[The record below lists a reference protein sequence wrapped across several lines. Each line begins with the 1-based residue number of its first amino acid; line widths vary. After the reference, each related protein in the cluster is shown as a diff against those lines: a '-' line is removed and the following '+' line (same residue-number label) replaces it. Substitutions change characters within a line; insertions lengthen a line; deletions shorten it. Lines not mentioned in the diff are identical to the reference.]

1 MSSSGDVVALREI
14 WHGRVWK
21 ARPWI
26 VVQSDPE
33 LLVLWLPT
41 GSRTMVPVGKPVL
54 PVGDWK
60 LTEGRFGVSDAYP
73 GTSALRLTRP
83 GAFHSILLFFG
94 AEFYAWYVNLERP
107 LTRSRV
113 GFDLTDLFVD
123 IFIEPSRDPRWLDEE
138 ELEQAL
144 EAGLLTDDDAAAA
157 RTEGERVLADWPFPT
172 GWEDFRPDP
181 RWELPELQAGWDV
194 VD

>member
-1 MSSSGDVVALREI
+1 MWSSGDFVALREI
-14 WHGRVWK
+14 WK

-26 VVQSDPE
+26 VVGDAPD
-33 LLVLWLPT
+33 LLVLWLPA
-41 GSRTMVPVGKPVL
+41 GSRTMVPAGKPVL

-60 LTEGRFGVSDAYP
+60 LTEGRFGVSDAHP

-83 GAFHSILLFFG
+83 GASHSILLFFG
-94 AEFYAWYVNLERP
+94 ADFYAWYVNLERP
-107 LTRSRV
+107 LTRSPA
-113 GFDLTDLFVD
+113 GFDLTDLFLD
-123 IFIEPSRDPRWLDEE
+123 IYIEPGRDPRWLDED

-144 EAGLLTDDDAAAA
+144 EAGLLTDDEAAAA
-157 RTEGERVLADWPFPT
+157 RTEGERVLAEWPFPT

-181 RWELPELQAGWDV
+181 RWELPELPAGWDV